1 MQVIMKG
8 KLIPVFV
15 LAALVSCSQPPV
27 KEQGPRPVKLAD
39 VTSLNMVE
47 KSFSGVVS
55 PDQFSDLAFKM
66 SGPLISL
73 NVDEGQKVRT
83 GQIVAEIDP
92 LDFKWEYEAK
102 KASFQTAEA
111 QLQRAKKLLS
121 KQAISKQE
129 YESTEA
135 SYSNAK
141 AAFEYAQNTLNQTK
155 LRAPFDGFIQK
166 KYVENYQKVQ
176 AGQGIVCLINPNKL
190 QVVFTMPES
199 NINYFSSPYSV
210 YVEFDNYKGVRF
222 KAKVKEYVEASP
234 DGSGVPVYLYIDDP
248 NFNLEKYKVA
258 VGFSCRVILNVD
270 SESFT
275 QGAVLVP
282 LAAVVADDANSD
294 KYVFV
299 YNGQSQKVERRK
311 ITESMLIG
319 KDGVIVTDGLRPGEQ
334 VVSAG
339 ATRLVDG
346 QQVKGRAGRS
356 LLLRYMGYV
365 PQESNLIQ
373 ELSVR
378 DNLLLWYRDKHRLK
392 KELEEGFLHTL
403 GVQQMCSMRAQNLSG
418 GMKKRVSIGCAL
430 AESPVILLLDEPNA
444 ALDLPA
450 KEQIREY
457 LLQYRSQ
464 GGTVLLATHDES
476 DLEICDSVYA
486 LCQGRMKEIDRT
498 LRGKQLVE
506 ELE

>member
-346 QQVKGRAGRS
+346 QQVKGSAGRS
-356 LLLRYMGYV
+356 LLLRYTGYV
-365 PQESNLIQ
+365 PQESNLIP
-373 ELSVR
+373 EISVG
-378 DNLLLWYRDKHRLK
+378 DNLFLWYRDKHK
-392 KELEEGFLHTL
+392 MKQELESGFLHIM
-403 GVQQMCSMRAQNLSG
+403 GIDKMYGIKAEHLSG

-430 AESPVILLLDEPNA
+430 ADSPVILLLDEPNA
-444 ALDLPA
+444 ALDLPG
-450 KEQIREY
+450 KEQLREY
-457 LLQYRSQ
+457 FLQYQ
-464 GGTVLLATHDES
+464 KMGGTVILATHDES
-476 DLEICDSVYA
+476 DLEICDKVYV
-486 LCQGRMKEIDRT
+486 LRQGCISEIDRT
-498 LRGKQLVE
+498 LRGKELVE
-506 ELE
+506 KL

>member
-27 KEQGPRPVKLAD
+27 KEQGPRPVKLAE
-39 VTSLNMVE
+39 VTSLNVVE

-73 NVDEGQKVRT
+73 NVQEGQKVRT

-92 LDFKWEYEAK
+92 LDYKLEYEAK
-102 KASFQTAEA
+102 KASFQSA
-111 QLQRAKKLLS
+111 QAAMQRAEKLLA

-129 YESTEA
+129 YETTEA
-135 SYSNAK
+135 SFSNAK
-141 AAFEYAQNTLNQTK
+141 AAFEYAENTLGQTK

-190 QVVFTMPES
+190 QIQYTMPET
-199 NINYFSSPYSV
+199 NINYFSTPYTI
-210 YVEFDNYKGVRF
+210 YVEFDNYKGIRF

-234 DGSGVPVYLYIDDP
+234 DGSGVPVFLYIDDP

-258 VGFSCRVILNVD
+258 VGFSCRVVLNV
-270 SESFT
+270 ESQSFN

-282 LAAVVADDANSD
+282 LAAIVADDAD
-294 KYVFV
+294 PVKYVFV
-299 YNGQSQKVERRK
+299 YNPQAQKVERRK
-311 ITESMLIG
+311 ISTGELLG
-319 KDGVIVTDGLRPGEQ
+319 KDDVVVFDGLKAGDQ

-346 QQVKGRAGRS
+346 QQVK
-356 LLLRYMGYV
+356 
-365 PQESNLIQ
+365 
-373 ELSVR
+373 
-378 DNLLLWYRDKHRLK
+378 
-392 KELEEGFLHTL
+392 
-403 GVQQMCSMRAQNLSG
+403 
-418 GMKKRVSIGCAL
+418 
-430 AESPVILLLDEPNA
+430 
-444 ALDLPA
+444 
-450 KEQIREY
+450 
-457 LLQYRSQ
+457 
-464 GGTVLLATHDES
+464 VLTD
-476 DLEICDSVYA
+476 
-486 LCQGRMKEIDRT
+486 
-498 LRGKQLVE
+498 
-506 ELE
+506 